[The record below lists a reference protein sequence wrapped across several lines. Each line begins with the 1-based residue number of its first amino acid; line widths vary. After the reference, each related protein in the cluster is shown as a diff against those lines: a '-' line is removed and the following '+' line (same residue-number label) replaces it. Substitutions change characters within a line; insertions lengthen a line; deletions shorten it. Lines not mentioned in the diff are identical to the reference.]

1 MENVQALG
9 NVNVEAVT
17 QGNKVEAN
25 PEIFQA
31 LLGMLTGEAGE
42 ETPEAQLM
50 PSMEASDSISE
61 ILGELVTGEEALEDF
76 TLTNEMVNLIQSLL
90 MPGMEVNME
99 VETEPNMSLQGDLMG
114 SQLKENNT
122 EATIEKPSGAVEMPT
137 KTVDKASGTMEMPV
151 KGEDN
156 GVGTKKALLNN
167 ENTSMVDRLKEI
179 ETASKTTEGPP
190 QKEFAAELS
199 RLQVTKAQ
207 RNQSPEAMDRLKSD
221 GLEVFSEIRMDKD
234 NQLHIQKLPQGQDVK
249 IQQNIEKIEASMVK
263 MIQSVK
269 EGDTSKMTVTLEP
282 EALGKVNLD
291 LKMENGRMTARIFV
305 ENNQVREMFDGKLHE
320 LTTNLQKHNINVDK
334 IQLQVASG
342 TESQQL
348 DMGQQGSFSRHQG
361 RQGWQSNQ
369 NYLFRRIEESLAGS
383 HREKTQEGLS
393 ILA

>member
-31 LLGMLTGEAGE
+31 LLGMLTGKAGE
-42 ETPEAQLM
+42 EVPQAQLM

-76 TLTNEMVNLIQSLL
+76 TVTSEMVNLIQSLL
-90 MPGMEVNME
+90 MPGMEVNMK
-99 VETEPNMSLQGDLMG
+99 VDKDPNMSLDGDLMG
-114 SQLKENNT
+114 SQLKATTT
-122 EATIEKPSGAVEMPT
+122 EAAME
-137 KTVDKASGTMEMPV
+137 KASGTMEIPV
-151 KGEDN
+151 KAGDD
-156 GVGTKKALLNN
+156 GGGTKKALLNN

-190 QKEFAAELS
+190 QKEFADELS
-199 RLQVTKAQ
+199 RLQDTKAQ

-305 ENNQVREMFDGKLHE
+305 ENNQVREMFDGKLGE

-383 HREKTQEGLS
+383 HREKAQEGLS

>member
-1 MENVQALG
+1 
-9 NVNVEAVT
+9 
-17 QGNKVEAN
+17 
-25 PEIFQA
+25 
-31 LLGMLTGEAGE
+31 
-42 ETPEAQLM
+42 
-50 PSMEASDSISE
+50 
-61 ILGELVTGEEALEDF
+61 
-76 TLTNEMVNLIQSLL
+76 MV
-90 MPGMEVNME
+90 
-99 VETEPNMSLQGDLMG
+99 
-114 SQLKENNT
+114 SQLKATAT
-122 EATIEKPSGAVEMPT
+122 EAAME
-137 KTVDKASGTMEMPV
+137 KASGTMEIPV
-151 KGEDN
+151 KAGDD
-156 GVGTKKALLNN
+156 GGGTKKALLNN

-190 QKEFAAELS
+190 QKEFADELS
-199 RLQVTKAQ
+199 RLQDTKAH
-207 RNQSPEAMDRLKSD
+207 RNQSPEAIDKLKSD
-221 GLEVFSEIRMDKD
+221 GQEVFSEIRVGKD

-305 ENNQVREMFDGKLHE
+305 ENNQVREMFDGKLGE
-320 LTTNLQKHNINVDK
+320 LTTNLQKHNINVEK
-334 IQLQVASG
+334 IQLHVNQG

-369 NYLFRRIEESLAGS
+369 NYLFKRIEESLAGS
-383 HREKTQEGLS
+383 HREKAQEGLS